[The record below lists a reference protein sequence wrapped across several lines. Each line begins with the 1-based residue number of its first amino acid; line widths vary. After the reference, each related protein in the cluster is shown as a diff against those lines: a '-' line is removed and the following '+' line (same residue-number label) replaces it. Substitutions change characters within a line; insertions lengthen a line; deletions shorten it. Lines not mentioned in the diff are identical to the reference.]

1 MISELELTLPDFPGE
16 ANRTRCFNHI
26 INLVAKSMLRLFDV
40 PKKKANQALNDA
52 DRRLHELAEDLDL
65 EELNTQLD
73 GYASTERIEDDEQ
86 NVDEIGELDAE
97 EQAEFRKR
105 VRPVQLVLVKV
116 LYV

>member
-16 ANRTRCFNHI
+16 ANQMRCFNHI

-40 PKKKANQALNDA
+40 PKKRANQVLNDT

-65 EELNTQLD
+65 DELNTQLN
-73 GYASTERIEDDEQ
+73 GYALTEHIEDNEQ
-86 NVDEIGELDAE
+86 NVDEVDMLDAE
-97 EQAEFRKR
+97 EQAEFRER

>member
-16 ANRTRCFNHI
+16 ANWMQCFNHI

-40 PKKKANQALNDA
+40 PKKRANQVLNDA

-65 EELNTQLD
+65 DELNTQLN
-73 GYASTERIEDDEQ
+73 GYALTERIEDDEQ
-86 NVDEIGELDAE
+86 NVDEVNMLDAE
-97 EQAEFRKR
+97 EQAEFRER
-105 VRPVQLVLVKV
+105 VWPVQLVLVKV